1 MAVVLDDDVFLVS
14 LDALGDLAQG
24 NGTTDAGHVLQT
36 NLVGACVNELL
47 GQVHI
52 ILHGVDGA
60 VGDAQGGLGNH
71 AGLLGILNGGNYV
84 AGIVQSAEDA
94 GDVGA
99 LSFLHFVEQL
109 AQVLGARAHAKAV
122 EGAVQHVG
130 LYACLVERLGP
141 FAHTLVGVLAIEQV
155 HLLEASAVGLHTVEA
170 SHADDGGRHLQQLV
184 HTGLV
189 LACALPHI
197 AEHEAE
203 LHFSFHILFT
213 FFVTE

>member
-130 LYACLVERLGP
+130 LYACL
-141 FAHTLVGVLAIEQV
+141 
-155 HLLEASAVGLHTVEA
+155 HTVEA